1 MNEKKV
7 FSAFL
12 CMHKETLAKK
22 STYFLYANA
31 KESKIKK
38 ETLRNR

>member
-1 MNEKKV
+1 
-7 FSAFL
+7 
-12 CMHKETLAKK
+12 MHKETLAKK